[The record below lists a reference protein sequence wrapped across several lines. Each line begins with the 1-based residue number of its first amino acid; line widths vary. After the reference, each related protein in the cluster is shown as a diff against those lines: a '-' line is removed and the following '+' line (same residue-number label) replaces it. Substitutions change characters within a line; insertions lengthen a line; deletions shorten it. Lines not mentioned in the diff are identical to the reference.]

1 MHKKIDYAIYT
12 TISAK
17 TREILQPPPTSGL
30 LARSRWRRSETLQAK
45 NVKLKNYGL

>member
-17 TREILQPPPTSGL
+17 TREIFQSPPTSGL
-30 LARSRWRRSETLQAK
+30 LARSRWRRIETLQAK